1 MLLKNS
7 QMRIEGIAKPLRLP
21 IRNAPAAVLLG
32 FCVLLS
38 GSAGFAQDLLLKEY
52 IYLDGRLLAV
62 ERQVLTQAAQLPAGD
77 SDKATKTE
85 FATRFILRSLQSSL
99 FAGDQSMHVFRAPVL
114 GTSLYP
120 DNARYRFI
128 ERERFPKGSGIIR
141 WHWRAA
147 GISENGGKH
156 ESQ

>member
-1 MLLKNS
+1 MLKNS
-7 QMRIEGIAKPLRLP
+7 RMKIEGIAKPLRLP

-77 SDKATKTE
+77 FDKATKTG
-85 FATRFILRSLQSSL
+85 FATGFIFRGVQSSL
-99 FAGDQSMHVFRAPVL
+99 PAGGQSMHVLRGQVL

-128 ERERFPKGSGIIR
+128 ERERFPERSGAIR

-147 GISENGGKH
+147 GLSENGGKH